1 MQKAHHGLKHRK
13 IKACNNPAASFAG
26 CRGKPELRQ
35 NTAMIS
41 SPPRLR
47 RAAAACRVL
56 PLLLVAPLA
65 ARGGPLE
72 DTVRDYV
79 LRQASDLPGKVRV
92 TVDPLDP
99 TTRLSPCTAFSP
111 SHPPGSRLWGK
122 ATVTVTCLGPTHWV
136 AYIPVRV
143 QVTARYL
150 RTTRQL
156 APGQPLGSDD
166 FTLVEGDLT
175 ELPTG
180 TLTDPAQAI
189 GRPLRLG
196 LSAGQPLRGEQ
207 LVTPLAVRQGQAVR
221 LVARGSGFAVSSE
234 GTALANASE
243 GNPVPVRTAA
253 GQTLKGIARA
263 GGVVEISY

>member
-1 MQKAHHGLKHRK
+1 
-13 IKACNNPAASFAG
+13 
-26 CRGKPELRQ
+26 
-35 NTAMIS
+35 MIS
-41 SPPRLR
+41 PLSGSRCLASAR
-47 RAAAACRVL
+47 RSMAPCTIALGLAI
-56 PLLLVAPLA
+56 APLA

-79 LRQASDLPGKVRV
+79 LRQTGDLPGKVRV

-99 TTRLSPCTAFSP
+99 ATRLSPCKAFSP

-122 ATVTVTCLGPTHWV
+122 ATVTVTCLGPAHWV
-136 AYIPVRV
+136 VYIPVRV

-166 FTLVEGDLT
+166 FTLVDGDLS
-175 ELPTG
+175 ELPAG
-180 TLTDPAQAI
+180 TLTDPAQAL

-196 LSAGQPLRGEQ
+196 LGAGQPLRGEQ
-207 LVTPLAVRQGQAVR
+207 LITPLAVRQGQTVR

-243 GNPVPVRTAA
+243 GNTVPVRTAS
-253 GQTLKGIARA
+253 GQTIKGIARA